1 MSVSQSRMPT
11 LLRAYLF
18 LGSFL
23 LVAAAFVYSYSWVR
37 KVNQESQAVS
47 QLLAR
52 FVASSALVATENQ
65 ELKEIFSEV
74 IKPSDLPLILTDRVG
89 RPFVWTNI
97 GIDRSAI
104 SIEEISRWDPQ
115 ADEPP
120 PVLRRVLEKVREF
133 DKLHDPIAIFP
144 QDHVRP
150 FGYVH
155 YGERGLARELRY
167 IPLLQLG
174 VIAVFVALGYLG
186 YRSIKT
192 GEQQAIWIGLVKETA
207 HQLGSPISSLLGWV
221 ELLREKLS
229 QTQEDAAAGPSD
241 ASVTE
246 GEGPLEASAGAS
258 ETNGEALGRSE
269 LSTAFMTE
277 ALNVMEDDA
286 ERLSKIAKR
295 FGQIGSIPRLHT
307 VDVVPIVSSAVRYFQ
322 RRLPHLKKEVEIQ
335 EMYEMA
341 PPANVNEELIEW
353 VVENILKNAIDATG
367 SRGVIRIEVVHRH
380 ETECVEVR
388 IIDRGRGMTAA
399 EAKQVF
405 SPGYTTKSRGWGLGL
420 TLAKRI
426 VEDYHGGSIW
436 VERSDPGKGT
446 TFVVSFPV

>member
-1 MSVSQSRMPT
+1 MPT

-18 LGSFL
+18 LGSFV
-23 LVAAAFVYSYSWVR
+23 LVAAAFVYSYNWVR

-52 FVASSALVATENQ
+52 FVAASALQATDNP
-65 ELKEIFSEV
+65 ELKEIFTEV
-74 IKPSDLPLILTDRVG
+74 IKPSDLPLILTDRAG
-89 RPFVWTNI
+89 RPFVWSNV
-97 GIDRSAI
+97 GIDPGAI
-104 SIEEISRWDPQ
+104 DIETISRWDPQ
-115 ADEPP
+115 SPDAP
-120 PVLRRVLEKVREF
+120 PVLRRLRDKVADF
-133 DKLHDPIAIFP
+133 DRDHEPIPIYP
-144 QDHVRP
+144 SGESRP

-155 YGERGLARELRY
+155 YGERGLVRELRY
-167 IPLLQLG
+167 IPLVQLG
-174 VIAVFVALGYLG
+174 VIAVFVALGYVG

-192 GEQQAIWIGLVKETA
+192 SEQQAIWIGLVKETA

-221 ELLREKLS
+221 ELLREKFS
-229 QTQEDAAAGPSD
+229 RTGEAPAAA
-241 ASVTE
+241 A
-246 GEGPLEASAGAS
+246 EAD
-258 ETNGEALGRSE
+258 RQHVF
-269 LSTAFMTE
+269 LSE

-286 ERLSKIAKR
+286 ERLGKIAKR

-307 VDVVPIVSSAVRYFQ
+307 VDVAPIVSSAVRYFQ
-322 RRLPHLKKEVEIQ
+322 RRLPHLKKDVTIEER
-335 EMYEMA
+335 YEMA

-367 SRGVIRIEVVHRH
+367 SQGKINVEVVHRH

-388 IIDRGRGMTAA
+388 IIDRGRGMTPA
-399 EAKQVF
+399 EARQVF

-436 VERSDPGKGT
+436 VERSDPGRGT
-446 TFVVSFPV
+446 SFVVSFPV